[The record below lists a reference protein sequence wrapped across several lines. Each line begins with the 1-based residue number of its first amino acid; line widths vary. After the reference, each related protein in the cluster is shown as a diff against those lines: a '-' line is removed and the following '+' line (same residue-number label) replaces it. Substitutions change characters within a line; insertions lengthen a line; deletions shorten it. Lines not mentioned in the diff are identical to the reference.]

1 MPVTRLRPLPALLV
15 LLLAG
20 CATTGPA
27 SPSARP
33 VFYPNAT
40 FNRVGSEQAQREA
53 DQCLQQA
60 RNAGL
65 TPQEQD
71 SPAGRSALQGAAV
84 GGVAAAVGALV
95 DGQGPERA
103 LRSGAAG
110 AAVGGSAGAVSGA
123 MQAKPNA
130 TYRHYVQRCLHDK
143 GFDVI
148 GWN

>member
-1 MPVTRLRPLPALLV
+1 MSVIRLRPLPAWLAA

-20 CATTGPA
+20 CASTGPA

-33 VFYPNAT
+33 VLYPNAT
-40 FNRVGSEQAQREA
+40 FNRVGPDQAQREA
-53 DQCLQQA
+53 DQCLQNA

-71 SPAGRSALQGAAV
+71 NPAGRSALQGAAV

-95 DGQGPERA
+95 YGQGPERA
-103 LRSGAAG
+103 LRSGA
-110 AAVGGSAGAVSGA
+110 
-123 MQAKPNA
+123 MQARPNA
-130 TYRHYVQRCLHDK
+130 TYRHYVQRCLQER